1 MPPRARNQRGF
12 TLVEL
17 VLVMG
22 IVGTL
27 ASLAMPRLAEAAER
41 ARVARAIADI
51 AILQV
56 EIAAHEPLP
65 ATLDEIGRGGLLDP
79 WGNPYQYARL
89 QGAKGAQPRKD
100 KSLVPINSDFD
111 LYSMGPDGRSVA
123 PLTAKHSRDDI
134 VRANDGGFVGRA
146 SDF

>member
-1 MPPRARNQRGF
+1 MPPRARDPRGF
-12 TLVEL
+12 TLLEL
-17 VLVMG
+17 VLVLG

-27 ASLAMPRLAEAAER
+27 ASIAMPRLAEAAER
-41 ARVARAIADI
+41 GRVARAIADI
-51 AILQV
+51 VVLQS

-65 ATLDEIGRGGLLDP
+65 ASLADIGRAGLRDP
-79 WGNPYQYARL
+79 WGHPYRYARL
-89 QGAKGAQPRKD
+89 QGATGAQPRKD

-111 LYSMGPDGRSVA
+111 LYSMGPDGQSVA
-123 PLTAKHSRDDI
+123 PLTAKQSLDDI